1 MLKYMLRYSYKLK
14 ERTKTMNATTTTD
27 KFAGHK
33 YHEKEL
39 NKLGIKIN
47 REKEDFCFELYKTI
61 SFKNLIVLSIID
73 FNVSFLLKSTGI
85 TTLLTLDITLHTS
98 TFSVLL
104 KYGSDLVNYSDPKGY

>member
-1 MLKYMLRYSYKLK
+1 MIIYSYKSK

-47 REKEDFCFELYKTI
+47 REKEDFCFELYKNGKLVE
-61 SFKNLIVLSIID
+61 SYRSYG
-73 FNVSFLLKSTGI
+73 FNKLWDAES
-85 TTLLTLDITLHTS
+85 
-98 TFSVLL
+98 
-104 KYGSDLVNYSDPKGY
+104 KYGKDSEWAKQQKKILGC